1 MGKKIDTRTVIV
13 ASVILVVVLL
23 GFLYLSSHDIKI
35 GVGDSMLPT
44 FSGCTILSINNQV
57 LPEEIVTGDIVVIDV
72 SDLDLE
78 VEKISH
84 RVVDNRLYEMTIS
97 TRGDNTN
104 NYDFPTSIDGFFAY
118 ERFNGKVEHFIN
130 LPIAW
135 CEVRANAIS

>member
-1 MGKKIDTRTVIV
+1 MGKKIDTNTVII
-13 ASVILVVVLL
+13 ASVGLIVVVML
-23 GFLYLSSHDIKI
+23 GLFLSSHDLKI
-35 GVGDSMLPT
+35 GVGFSMLPT

-84 RVVDNRLYEMTIS
+84 RVVNNNLDEQTIS
-97 TRGDNTN
+97 TRGDNSE
-104 NYDFPTSIDGFFAY
+104 NYDFPTSVDGFFPY
-118 ERFNGKVEHFIN
+118 EKFNGKVELFIN
-130 LPIAW
+130 LPTEV